1 MPPSADDFI
10 APPCFEDISIIYQD
24 ENLLLI
30 NKPSGLLS
38 LSGKHPANWDS
49 VHYRLVKDYPDC
61 TLVHRLD
68 LGTSGIMVV
77 AKNKAINAALC
88 KQFSERNVL
97 KRYTAL
103 LLGDLPNDEGEIAL
117 PIAKDKPNFPLMKIC
132 EKEGKPALSI
142 YKVLSREHLVVSPLG
157 NAVTTENTPET
168 AATATVVTRVELT
181 PETGR
186 THQLRIHSQ
195 QIGHPII
202 GCDLYGTSDSYKM
215 APRLML
221 HATRLEFDHPV
232 TGLRVLGFSPCP
244 F

>member
-1 MPPSADDFI
+1 MAQAADDFI
-10 APPCFEDISIIYQD
+10 APRCFEDISILYQD
-24 ENLLLI
+24 EDILLI

-49 VHYRLVKDYPDC
+49 VHYRLVKEFPGC
-61 TLVHRLD
+61 SLVHRLD

-77 AKNKAINAALC
+77 AKSKLINAIIS
-88 KQFSERNVL
+88 KQFSERSVL

-103 LLGDLPNDEGEIAL
+103 LLGELPNDSGEISL

-132 EKEGKPALSI
+132 EAEGKPAVST
-142 YKVLSREHLVVSPLG
+142 YRVLSRENYAGTDSG
-157 NAVTTENTPET
+157 NVDDIQVLSRRIHA
-168 AATATVVTRVELT
+168 VTRVELT
-181 PETGR
+181 PQTGR

-202 GCDLYGTSDSYKM
+202 GCDLYGSRHSQQM

-232 TGLRVLGFSPCP
+232 TGTRIIGFSPCP

>member
-68 LGTSGIMVV
+68 LGTSGVMVV

-103 LLGDLPNDEGEIAL
+103 LLGDLANDEGEIAL

-132 EKEGKPALSI
+132 DKEGKPALSI
-142 YKVLSREHLVVSPLG
+142 YKVLSREHFVAAPLG
-157 NAVTTENTPET
+157 NAATTENTQKT
-168 AATATVVTRVELT
+168 AAIATVVTRVELT

-215 APRLML
+215 ASRLML